1 MLLTLSTVICSQQ
14 KWKNNQIDLC
24 MTHVPWTTIPVD
36 RIREVVSS
44 RAARPYHRQEDLT
57 WVILKHGLFFHW
69 HPIEQICLKQEPI
82 WWAPGLKPLNQRSS
96 KFRRTRYFSEF
107 DDVIVKTFY
116 FIFRRFSPLI
126 EVGTRDFKGKIWFA
140 FTEYQNPPRRS
151 ISTVTL

>member
-14 KWKNNQIDLC
+14 KWKNNQIDLS
-24 MTHVPWTTIPVD
+24 MSHVPCTTIPVD
-36 RIREVVSS
+36 RIPEVVFS
-44 RAARPYHRQEDLT
+44 RAARPYRRHEDLS
-57 WVILKHGLFFHW
+57 WVILKHGLFFHC
-69 HPIEQICLKQEPI
+69 PRNEKIC
-82 WWAPGLKPLNQRSS
+82 LKPLNERSS

-116 FIFRRFSPLI
+116 FMFRRFSPLI
-126 EVGTRDFKGKIWFA
+126 EVGTRDFKGKTWFA